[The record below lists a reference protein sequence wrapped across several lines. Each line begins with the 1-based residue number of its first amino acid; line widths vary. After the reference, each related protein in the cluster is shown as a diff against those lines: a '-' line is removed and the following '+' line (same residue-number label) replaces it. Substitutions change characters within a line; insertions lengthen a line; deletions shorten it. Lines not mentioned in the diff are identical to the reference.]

1 MQEITNLSTDINV
14 ITAEIKSYQQIA
26 GHSIFEI
33 GKRLKYVKEND
44 LVYGEF
50 GNWLKDIDLDDSTA
64 RKFMRAY
71 IQFEKRGTF
80 PDLPA
85 SKIFQIIALP
95 QEIDRQQF
103 IEEPHTIPSTGE
115 EKTVDEM
122 TVREL
127 REVKKALKEK
137 NKLLHQETERR
148 KRAEQEAFA
157 VRKSEQL
164 TRKQLEEFE
173 QQEPQ
178 IIEKEVVKEV
188 AIESLKHINLIN
200 ELKDENAELKDT
212 VDFYKQ
218 KADALSKDV
227 DDIHLEESSMNY
239 VANKNVHNL
248 IAYMDEFLKDAV
260 VSSLMRGSIVTA
272 SDATKELLDSRM
284 EAFQEFLNDLK
295 IAKMGRKMN

>member
-1 MQEITNLSTDINV
+1 MNEVITLSTDINV

-26 GHSIFEI
+26 GQSIFEI
-33 GKRLKYVKEND
+33 GKRLKHVKEND
-44 LVYGEF
+44 LAHGDF
-50 GNWLKDIDLDDSTA
+50 GNWLIDMDLDDSTA

-71 IQFEKRGTF
+71 TQFEKRGTF
-80 PDLPA
+80 PDLPS

-95 QEIDRQQF
+95 SEIDRQQF

-137 NKLLHQETERR
+137 DKLLYQETERR

-188 AIESLKHINLIN
+188 AIESLEHINLIN
-200 ELKDENAELKDT
+200 ELNNNNKKLKEEIRFYREKEKVMQKNVEDLQQEQDSMDFMANWTVHTLRAEL
-212 VDFYKQ
+212 
-218 KADALSKDV
+218 
-227 DDIHLEESSMNY
+227 EE
-239 VANKNVHNL
+239 L
-248 IAYMDEFLKDAV
+248 IKSCSF
-260 VSSLMRGSIVTA
+260 SSLQTGAIVNA
-272 SDATKELLDSRM
+272 APITKEYLRRDIQSIRTLMDRIEQILDHTF
-284 EAFQEFLNDLK
+284 A
-295 IAKMGRKMN
+295 G